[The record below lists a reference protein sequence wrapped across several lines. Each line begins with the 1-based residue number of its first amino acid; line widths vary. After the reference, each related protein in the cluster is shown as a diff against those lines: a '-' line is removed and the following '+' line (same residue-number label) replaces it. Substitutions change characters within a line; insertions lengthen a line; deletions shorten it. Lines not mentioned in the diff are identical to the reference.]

1 MLVFFEAYLE
11 RLEIM
16 HERIK
21 GVTAGLP
28 AEALDWQ
35 PGPETNSIAV
45 LMVHI
50 AGAERYW
57 IGDVAGQEPSGR
69 NRPAEFETTGL
80 DAKTLNQRL
89 DNSLAHART
98 ILGPLSL
105 ADLAQP
111 RQSVRHERSF
121 SVAWA
126 LLHALEHTAVHSGHI
141 ELTRQLWEQAKTPE

>member
-1 MLVFFEAYLE
+1 MDSFFEAYLE
-11 RLEIM
+11 RLEIL

-21 GVTAGLP
+21 GVAAGLP

-69 NRPAEFETTGL
+69 NRPAEFETAGL
-80 DAKTLNQRL
+80 DATTLSQRL
-89 DNSLAHART
+89 DKSLAHART
-98 ILGPLSL
+98 VLGRLSP
-105 ADLAQP
+105 AELAQP
-111 RQSVRHERSF
+111 RQSARHQRAF

-141 ELTRQLWEQAKTPE
+141 ELTRQLWEEARTPE